1 MDSGV
6 GLDSGVLA
14 LSVLDSSSWGLRVLA
29 SAGLDSNFL
38 GEIPGMTY
46 SALKESGRDPPV
58 FLNNRRF
65 HAIGGSMW
73 APGAPRGPDGGPLG

>member
-1 MDSGV
+1 MLDSGLPRPLGLDSELLGLLGWILVFWVFLGWIFGV

-38 GEIPGMTY
+38 GVT
-46 SALKESGRDPPV
+46 AKL
-58 FLNNRRF
+58 
-65 HAIGGSMW
+65 
-73 APGAPRGPDGGPLG
+73 LG